1 MLTLLSTGEIL
12 RCDDYYLRELADG
25 LDELIFQISIWDP
38 AYPRIVEEARIRD
51 RDAQVYLVKQIDGG
65 PDVAKVICQIDL
77 DAWRSEMHLGYS
89 NGGATALQ
97 TVSGICP
104 TGWTVSD
111 QSGSTI
117 HRTVQ
122 GSLTS
127 LEICEAVRDAF
138 AVWIRWDTAAKTCT
152 ILPAALPEPS
162 GAFATRDLN
171 LKQINYKGKS
181 LGLVTRLY
189 AYGQDDLSFASIN
202 QGKPYVENFTYTDK
216 ILPAFWKDEKYTDA
230 ASLLHDASEKLAGMA
245 VPVRSYDCAVMD
257 LAATDPEKY
266 GALSFPLFSVATLI
280 DDVKNFAVNYQ
291 VVERRVYPYYP
302 ARNEVVFDSSP
313 QRITA
318 MVEETAEIL
327 STKVSQAEMQTEVD
341 RATGVLQT
349 GRSGYVV
356 IGRNSNGYANE
367 IYILDTNSLSTAQKV
382 LRINNAGIGFSSS
395 GVSGPYYQAWT
406 LDGHLSLGGVNNAY
420 GHLSILNPSG
430 SEIGSWSKDG
440 ITIDQ
445 GVIDLLRGAGK
456 VGLYVNGA
464 IVRIGDF
471 EVNDAYG
478 RQVLESDDE
487 KTGMSGEPDQQGG
500 LYLWAGY
507 NDENDYA
514 FVVNNSRQT
523 VVQGQLWVRGED
535 SDGSY
540 HNYNVVDQIAKLWDA
555 IRDIDSGGSGPGE
568 G

>member
-1 MLTLLSTGEIL
+1 M
-12 RCDDYYLRELADG
+12 
-25 LDELIFQISIWDP
+25 
-38 AYPRIVEEARIRD
+38 
-51 RDAQVYLVKQIDGG
+51 
-65 PDVAKVICQIDL
+65 
-77 DAWRSEMHLGYS
+77 
-89 NGGATALQ
+89 
-97 TVSGICP
+97 
-104 TGWTVSD
+104 
-111 QSGSTI
+111 
-117 HRTVQ
+117 
-122 GSLTS
+122 
-127 LEICEAVRDAF
+127 
-138 AVWIRWDTAAKTCT
+138 
-152 ILPAALPEPS
+152 
-162 GAFATRDLN
+162 
-171 LKQINYKGKS
+171 
-181 LGLVTRLY
+181 TRLY

-230 ASLLHDASEKLAGMA
+230 ASLLHDATEKLAGMA

-291 VVERRVYPYYP
+291 VVERHVYPYYP
-302 ARNEVVFDSSP
+302 ARNEVIFDSSP

-420 GHLSILNPSG
+420 GHLSILDPSG

-445 GVIDLLRGAGK
+445 GVIDLLRGSGK

-507 NDENDYA
+507 NDVNDYA

-523 VVQGQLWVRGED
+523 QVQGQLIVSGN
-535 SDGSY
+535 DGDGTY
-540 HNYNVVDQIAKLWDA
+540 HVYDVVDQISRLWDA
-555 IRDIDSGGSGPGE
+555 IRDIDDGGSGPVE
-568 G
+568 E

>member
-77 DAWRSEMHLGYS
+77 DAWRSEMHLSYS
-89 NGGATALQ
+89 NGSATALQ

-230 ASLLHDASEKLAGMA
+230 ASLLHDATEKLAGMA

-291 VVERRVYPYYP
+291 VVERHVYPYYP
-302 ARNEVVFDSSP
+302 ARNEVIFDSSP

-420 GHLSILNPSG
+420 GHLSILDPSG

-445 GVIDLLRGAGK
+445 GVIDLLRGSGK

-540 HNYNVVDQIAKLWDA
+540 HNYNVVDQIAMLWDA

>member
-51 RDAQVYLVKQIDGG
+51 RDAQTYLVKQIDGG
-65 PDVAKVICQIDL
+65 PDVAKVICQLDL
-77 DAWRSEMHLGYS
+77 DAWRSEMHIGYS
-89 NGGATALQ
+89 NGSATALQ

-111 QSGSTI
+111 LSGSTI

-138 AVWIRWDTAAKTCT
+138 AVWLRWDTAAKTCT

-216 ILPAFWKDEKYTDA
+216 ILPAFWKDERYTDA
-230 ASLLHDASEKLAGMA
+230 ASLLHDATEKLAGMA

-291 VVERRVYPYYP
+291 VVERHVYPYYP
-302 ARNEVVFDSSP
+302 ARNEVIFDSSP

-382 LRINNAGIGFSSS
+382 LRINNAGIGFSSQ
-395 GVSGPYYQAWT
+395 GVAGPYYQAWT
-406 LDGHLSLGGVNNAY
+406 LDGHLSLGGVNNAF

-430 SEIGSWSKDG
+430 SEIGAWSKDG

-445 GVIDLLRGAGK
+445 GVIDLLRGTGK

-471 EVNDAYG
+471 EVNDQYG

-507 NDENDYA
+507 NGANDYA

-523 VVQGQLWVRGED
+523 RVQGQLIVAGD
-535 SDGSY
+535 DGDGAY
-540 HNYNVVDQIAKLWDA
+540 HVYDVVDQISRLWDA
-555 IRDIDSGGSGPGE
+555 IRDIDDGGGPVE
-568 G
+568 E

>member
-65 PDVAKVICQIDL
+65 ADVAKVICQIDL

-89 NGGATALQ
+89 NGSATALQ

-127 LEICEAVRDAF
+127 LEICEAVRDTF

-152 ILPAALPEPS
+152 ILSAALPEPS

-230 ASLLHDASEKLAGMA
+230 ASLLHDATEKLAGMA

-291 VVERRVYPYYP
+291 VVERHVYPYYP
-302 ARNEVVFDSSP
+302 ARNEVIFDSSP

-327 STKVSQAEMQTEVD
+327 LTKVSQAEMQTEVD

-382 LRINNAGIGFSSS
+382 LRINNAGIGFSSE

-420 GHLSILNPSG
+420 GHLSILDPSG

-445 GVIDLLRGAGK
+445 GVIDLLRGSGK

-540 HNYNVVDQIAKLWDA
+540 HNYNVVDQIAMLWDA

>member
-12 RCDDYYLRELADG
+12 RCDDYYIRELADG

-127 LEICEAVRDAF
+127 LEICEAVRDVF

-202 QGKPYVENFTYTDK
+202 GGKPYVENFSYTDK

-230 ASLLHDASEKLAGMA
+230 ASLLHDATEKLAGMA

-291 VVERRVYPYYP
+291 VVERHAYPYYP
-302 ARNEVVFDSSP
+302 ARNEVIFDSSP

-382 LRINNAGIGFSSS
+382 LRINNAGIGFSSQ

-406 LDGHLSLGGVNNAY
+406 LDGHLSLGGVNNAF

-430 SEIGSWSKDG
+430 SEIGAWSKDG

-445 GVIDLLRGAGK
+445 GVIDLLRGTGK

-471 EVNDAYG
+471 EVNDQYG

-507 NDENDYA
+507 DGPNDYA
-514 FVVNNSRQT
+514 FIVNNSGQT
-523 VVQGQLWVRGED
+523 RIQGELWASGLD
-535 SDGSY
+535 SDGAY
-540 HNYNVVDQIAKLWDA
+540 HNYNIIDQISRLWTE
-555 IRDIDSGGSGPGE
+555 IE
-568 G
+568 GLEPSEE